1 MEARTNRLKRSA
13 LTVATMLAVLGSSG
27 AAAAP
32 VQWGG
37 NGHWYEYIP
46 ATNITWSGANSAALG
61 LGAGWNLASITTAA
75 ENTFVISLITTTP
88 TDRMHVWI
96 GGTDSAAE
104 GTWTWTNGDPFSY
117 TNWLGGEPN
126 NSGDEDYLAYDF
138 RGGIWAWNDVPNDV
152 HGVHPTLVTV
162 GGYIV
167 ENPVPVPAAV
177 WLLASALL
185 GVAGVA
191 RRRKT

>member
-1 MEARTNRLKRSA
+1 MQ
-13 LTVATMLAVLGSSG
+13 
-27 AAAAP
+27 AAP
-32 VQWGG
+32 RRPRC
-37 NGHWYEYIP
+37 NGSATATGIEYIP
-46 ATNITWSGANSAALG
+46 ATNITWSGADTAAGL
-61 LGAGWNLASITTAA
+61 LGAGWDLASITSAA
-75 ENTFVISLITTTP
+75 ENVFVLSLITTTP

-117 TNWLGGEPN
+117 TNWFSGEPN
-126 NSGDEDYLAYDF
+126 NSGDEDYLAYDY
-138 RGGIWAWNDVPNDV
+138 RVGLSWAWNDVPNDV
-152 HGVHPTLVTV
+152 HGVHPSLVTV

-167 ENPVPVPAAV
+167 ESPVPVPAAA

-185 GVAGVA
+185 GVAGMA